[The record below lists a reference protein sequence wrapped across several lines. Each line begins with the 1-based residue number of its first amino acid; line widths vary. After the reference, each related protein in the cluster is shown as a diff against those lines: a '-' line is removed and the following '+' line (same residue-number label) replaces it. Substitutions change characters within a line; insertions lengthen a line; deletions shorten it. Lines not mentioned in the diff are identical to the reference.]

1 MPPRIPSLAFG
12 LLAAFTGP
20 LWAAN
25 SSLIQSPLANTGV
38 DPDAAGRVHCSL
50 TEKSSELIVSVSK
63 LTANTGYQIEVG
75 GILEG
80 TFTTNRSGAANVR
93 FRAPNAGRYSALDF
107 DPRGQQLRVLTR
119 DQSVLEATLSG
130 PGETVGAV
138 TVERINLKGATGVT
152 GKAEAEYRL
161 DRAGRRTFKVELSR
175 VTPGTSPIELY
186 VGGIRRGTFPVNRL
200 LSRLRFAASST
211 DPAVLPLNFDPRGL
225 VVDVVRDGTV
235 IFSSPVAAVA
245 RGVNLA
251 SPRLTKAAIPSTGA
265 DADGK
270 AEAKLLIDARA
281 RKHFSVEVENVPDGD
296 YDLLVDGVSVA
307 QIVVSTGAEGS
318 KGEVEF
324 TTGEDNADE
333 LPLNFD
339 PAGKILTVSQNG
351 TVFFQGVFTPDT
363 DTGAGTPKPEVASE
377 SEESITSTGL
387 DTDGQAKAKYRVD
400 DKGRHRFS
408 VEVEDVPAGVY
419 SLVVAGTARGSIRVV
434 STGDGVE
441 GETEFTSR
449 PERGKRPLNFDPRGQ
464 LVEIV
469 SATGTFFS
477 KVLGSGTGV
486 SGPATAPLKISVPLL
501 STVTGSSARAKA
513 ELKRKASGEL
523 RFEVELENA
532 EPGNYEVLVGDI
544 LRGTLVVV
552 SAEGGTRGEL
562 EFEASPEEDQ
572 LPLDFDVAGRA
583 VAIRKDGAVLFS
595 RVFPSF

>member
-1 MPPRIPSLAFG
+1 MTPRIPSLALS

-25 SSLIQSPLANTGV
+25 SSLIQSPLSNTGV
-38 DPDAAGRVHCSL
+38 DPDAAGRAHCSL

-107 DPRGQQLRVLTR
+107 DPRGQQLRVLSG

-130 PGETVGAV
+130 PGETAGAV
-138 TVERINLKGATGVT
+138 TVERINLRGATGVT

-186 VGGIRRGTFPVNRL
+186 VGGIRRGAFPANRL
-200 LSRLRFAASST
+200 LSRIRFAASST
-211 DPAVLPLNFDPRGL
+211 DPAVLPLDFDPRGL
-225 VVDVVRDGTV
+225 VVDVVRDGVV

-245 RGVNLA
+245 RGVNVA

-270 AEAKLLIDARA
+270 AEAKLLIDAHA

-296 YDLLVDGVSVA
+296 YDLLVDGATVA
-307 QIVVSTGAEGS
+307 QIVVSSGAEGS

-339 PAGKILTVSQNG
+339 PAGKILTVSQSG

-363 DTGAGTPKPEVASE
+363 DSGLGTPKPEAASE

-387 DTDGQAKAKYRVD
+387 DTDGKAKAKYRVD

-408 VEVEDVPAGVY
+408 VEVEDVPAGAY
-419 SLVVAGTARGSIRVV
+419 SLVVAGTVRGGIRVV
-434 STGDGVE
+434 STGDGAE
-441 GETEFTSR
+441 GELEFTSNA
-449 PERGKRPLNFDPRGQ
+449 ERGKRPLNFDPRGQ

-469 SATGTFFS
+469 SASGTFFS
-477 KVLGSGTGV
+477 KVLGSGPGAA
-486 SGPATAPLKISVPLL
+486 GPATAPLKISVPLL
-501 STVTGSSARAKA
+501 STVSGSSARAKA
-513 ELKRKASGEL
+513 ELKRKATGEL
-523 RFEVELENA
+523 RFAVDLENA
-532 EPGNYEVLVGDI
+532 EPGSYEVLVGDI
-544 LRGTLVVV
+544 VRGTLVVV
-552 SAEGGTRGEL
+552 SDEGGTRGDL

-583 VAIRKDGAVLFS
+583 VVISKDGAVLFS
-595 RVFPSF
+595 RVFPSL